1 MDNNIIDMTSVANNW
16 TMNIL
21 KKSIRHM
28 KTKNTEGQ
36 YDIAII
42 KEQNILRSFFEQALK
57 KPEAEVTGIAA

>member
-1 MDNNIIDMTSVANNW
+1 MNNIIDMTNVANNW

-21 KKSIRHM
+21 KKSISHM
-28 KTKNTEGQ
+28 KRKNTEGQ

-57 KPEAEVTGIAA
+57 KPEAEAQQVAA